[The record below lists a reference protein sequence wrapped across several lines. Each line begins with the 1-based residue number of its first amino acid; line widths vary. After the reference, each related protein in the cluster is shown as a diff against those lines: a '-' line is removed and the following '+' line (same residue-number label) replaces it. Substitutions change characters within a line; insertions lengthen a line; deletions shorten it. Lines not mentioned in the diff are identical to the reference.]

1 MSTSA
6 PDDARLFY
14 KIASIPGDGIGPEVI
29 TAGITVLKKLA
40 SVLGT
45 FDLQFDHFD
54 WSSDYYKRYGRY
66 IPEGGL
72 DEIKRYDAIF
82 FGSVGAPG
90 TSPPPYN
97 KNDPSTAQPKH

>member
-1 MSTSA
+1 MSTTVKNASHQ
-6 PDDARLFY
+6 LY

-29 TAGITVLKKLA
+29 GAGITVLKKLA

-54 WSSDYYKRYGRY
+54 WSSDYYKEHGRY

-72 DEIKRYDAIF
+72 DKIKTYDAIF

-90 TSPPPYN
+90 TFPPPYN
-97 KNDPSTAQPKH
+97 KNDPSTAQPNH